1 MERNNEIVTFSDVL
15 APAVHDMKNSLSM
28 LLDTLN
34 DVVTELR
41 EQENSSYKRLSQ
53 IQYEAKRVNHN
64 LIQLLTIYKVGK
76 GMHSLSVSYHS
87 VYEML
92 EEIMLVNQ
100 ELLALKG
107 IEIGIS
113 CPDGLFG
120 FFDREMISG
129 VLNNILNNAFRYA
142 NSKILLRGA
151 PDDGF
156 LVLSVEDDG
165 MGYPESMLA
174 KVEKPVDKVSFTS
187 GSTGLGLYFSSLVAE
202 LHKNNGKTGMIVV
215 ENGGEY
221 GGGCFSIR
229 IP

>member
-1 MERNNEIVTFSDVL
+1 MEHNNEAVSFSDVL

-34 DVVTELR
+34 DVVAELR
-41 EQENSSYKRLSQ
+41 EQDNASYKRLSQ

-76 GMHSLSVSYHS
+76 GLHSLSISYHS
-87 VYEML
+87 VFEML

-107 IEIGIS
+107 IHIGIN
-113 CPDGLFG
+113 CPDDLFG
-120 FFDREMISG
+120 FFDREMITG

-142 NSKILLRGA
+142 NSRILLRGA
-151 PDDGF
+151 MDDGY

-165 MGYPESMLA
+165 GGYPESMLA
-174 KVEKPVDKVSFTS
+174 NVEKPADKVSFTT
-187 GSTGLGLYFSSLVAE
+187 GSTGLGLYFSSLVAQ
-202 LHKNNGKTGMIVV
+202 LHNNNGKPGKIVV

-229 IP
+229 VP

>member
-1 MERNNEIVTFSDVL
+1 MEHNNEAVSFSDVL

-34 DVVTELR
+34 DVVVELR
-41 EQENSSYKRLSQ
+41 EQDNASYKRLSQ

-76 GMHSLSVSYHS
+76 GLHSLSISYHS
-87 VYEML
+87 VFEML

-107 IEIGIS
+107 IDIGIN
-113 CPDGLFG
+113 CPDDLFG
-120 FFDREMISG
+120 FFDREMITG

-142 NSKILLRGA
+142 NSRILLRGA
-151 PDDGF
+151 LDDGY

-165 MGYPESMLA
+165 SGYPESMLA
-174 KVEKPVDKVSFTS
+174 NVEKPVDKVSFTT
-187 GSTGLGLYFSSLVAE
+187 GSTGLGLYFSSLVAQ
-202 LHKNNGKTGMIVV
+202 LHSNNGKAGTIVV